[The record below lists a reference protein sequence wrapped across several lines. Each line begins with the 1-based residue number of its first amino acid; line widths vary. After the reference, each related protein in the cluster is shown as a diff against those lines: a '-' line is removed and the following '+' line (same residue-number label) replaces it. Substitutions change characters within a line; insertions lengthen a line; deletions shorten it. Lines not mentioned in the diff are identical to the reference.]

1 MVVYAFNPSYLDSKD
16 GRIMVQGQPWQKV
29 LNQQLGEEASVIP
42 DSRAAEID
50 RIVVLDQP
58 GQKNSQ

>member
-1 MVVYAFNPSYLDSKD
+1 
-16 GRIMVQGQPWQKV
+16 MVQGQPWQKV